1 MEKTYT
7 VLGVDE
13 GAGLAEIEEAY
24 WARKS
29 LYDPVR
35 FTEGS
40 VDWQYARAR
49 SDALDEAYQLAAAR
63 RARWERDE
71 GDGEGW
77 RTPASPLAELVVL
90 SFVCP
95 VAVWVIQFLAPTI
108 FSDVAPGRVS
118 RLLDVIVLFLGYFF
132 PLALRFAFL
141 RRPIPNLWS
150 ALAFFPLTLLSADF
164 FSSALLSPSLFP
176 GRRFGYVPAFYLVG
190 WGLFILFYAHCAILR
205 LSFKP
210 GPRKSAPFI
219 RRLVAQ
225 TLVLALSAVLS
236 LCLCNAFNTDRKVVP
251 AAASELALPE
261 KTWRALELQDAG
273 VMELPDTWYVESING
288 QHTQAQ
294 NGDAIQHIR
303 WALTARP
310 YKERKNKLD
319 FAFEVV
325 VYWWTW
331 GDGQSMPLPAEILG
345 KVQDHQF
352 QSLKENFPDSV
363 LCERRTAARGGRET
377 GVLTVE
383 THSIPGHALRIKN
396 ITFRYGERLY
406 SLTAGYPA
414 HEEAAWDSEV
424 DDILQRWR
432 PEP

>member
-13 GAGLAEIEEAY
+13 TAGLTEIEEAY
-24 WARKS
+24 WSRKR

-49 SDALDEAYQLAAAR
+49 NDALDEAYRLAAAR

-71 GDGEGW
+71 QDWEDW
-77 RTPASPLAELVVL
+77 RTPASPLGELVVL

-95 VAVWVIQFLAPTI
+95 VAVWVIQSLVPTI
-108 FSDVAPGRVS
+108 FSDLAPGRVS

-132 PLALRFAFL
+132 PLTLRFAFL
-141 RRPIPNLWS
+141 RRPVPNLWA
-150 ALAFFPLTLLSADF
+150 ALALFPITLLSADF
-164 FSSALLSPSLFP
+164 FSSALLSSSLFP
-176 GRRFGYVPAFYLVG
+176 ERRFGYVPALYLVG
-190 WGLFILFYAHCAILR
+190 WGLFVLFYAHCAILR

-210 GPRKSAPFI
+210 GTRKSAPFF
-219 RRLVAQ
+219 RRLIAQ
-225 TLVLALSAVLS
+225 SLVLALSVGLS
-236 LCLCNAFNTDRKVVP
+236 LTLCAAFNADRKAVP

-261 KTWRALELQDAG
+261 KTWQVLELLDAG
-273 VMELPDTWYVESING
+273 VMELPDSWYVESSNG
-288 QHTQAQ
+288 EYTQAR

-303 WALTARP
+303 EALTTRP
-310 YKERKNKLD
+310 YRERKGGLD

-325 VYWWTW
+325 VYWWTRS
-331 GDGQSMPLPAEILG
+331 DGRSLPLPREILD
-345 KVQDHQF
+345 KVQDHQL
-352 QSLKENFPDSV
+352 QSLKESFPDV
-363 LCERRTAARGGRET
+363 KVRERSAAERGGREVD
-377 GVLTVE
+377 VLTVE
-383 THSIPGHALRIKN
+383 THSVPGHTLRFKN
-396 ITFRYGERLY
+396 VAFRRGERLY

-414 HEEAAWDSEV
+414 HEEGAWDADI
-424 DDILQRWR
+424 DDILRRWR